1 MDQEHWASYLLRKS
15 REKEEGAKG
24 KKKESEKK
32 KVEIKKVEIK
42 KAGGREYGVR
52 GDI

>member
-1 MDQEHWASYLLRKS
+1 LRRS

-32 KVEIKKVEIK
+32 KVEIKK
-42 KAGGREYGVR
+42 AGSREYGVW